1 MVVVPWACRVGVEA
15 AWLGWEEEDERLA
28 AAAASAAWDVADRT
42 AAAVEVERRRQE
54 VHLDVVGRAA
64 PGRAVPEPGEAAAAG
79 SWCTQQ
85 YRRET
90 RECFSVHF
98 ALSACP
104 DDAWVDERGRMSAGE
119 SWLSMRVGGCASL
132 EHRGLTWHLDLGSPV
147 RWLAGWLAGWLASA
161 GPSVRSPARSPCTRR
176 LHLPAQR
183 AAETRKA
190 HSVRDGEF

>member
-28 AAAASAAWDVADRT
+28 AAAASAAWDAADRT

-90 RECFSVHF
+90 RECFSVPF

-104 DDAWVDERGRMSAGE
+104 DDARVDERGRMSAERE
-119 SWLSMRVGGCASL
+119 SDEGGWLRISRAPRVNVAP
-132 EHRGLTWHLDLGSPV
+132 RLGQP
-147 RWLAGWLAGWLASA
+147 RALAGWLAGSPRLGLPFARPLA
-161 GPSVRSPARSPCTRR
+161 RPARVAFIFQLSAPRRREKHIPCEM
-176 LHLPAQR
+176 ANID
-183 AAETRKA
+183 
-190 HSVRDGEF
+190 VC